1 MTDREDQDCEQDCG
15 RTHNTEELYKNNKD
29 LDGTMSERMFG
40 TRVPYSCTR

>member
-1 MTDREDQDCEQDCG
+1 MTEREDQDCEQELW
-15 RTHNTEELYKNNKD
+15 TSNTEELFKNNKD